1 MTRAQYDNLD
11 KRLLTALDRAYAL
24 GNLVAQDMGAVLR
37 DTLRVGWQTMTAAQG
52 ATLVTAFEASVGIR
66 PVAQPTTG
74 QATTPTTP
82 TTTTTTP
89 TTPTTTT
96 PTSSTPATIR
106 TAGLKLTT
114 PLILGA
120 TAIALAV
127 YFVATR
133 SK

>member
-11 KRLLTALDRAYAL
+11 KRLLIALDRAYAL

-52 ATLVTAFEASVGIR
+52 ATLVTAFESSVGIR
-66 PVAQPTTG
+66 PAAQPTTG
-74 QATTPTTP
+74 QATTPTTTTP
-82 TTTTTTP
+82 TT

-114 PLILGA
+114 PIIIGA
-120 TAIALAV
+120 AAIAAAV
-127 YFVATR
+127 YFIATR
-133 SK
+133 KK